1 MVMMA
6 YVGPAGVKFS
16 TCGWLSLM
24 SPSHPEPPARSSW
37 VEYHVNCSCST
48 PFYLQTGRTASLF
61 LGLKW
66 LPVSSSFPHVTK
78 SVSILS
84 PAGGFP
90 GLSAYHA
97 LLICSYQARGYSFLL
112 LGKMSWLHCCLDA
125 WSVYG
130 IKYSSRFRIAALANH
145 HNVVA
150 LKNRNAFSYT
160 SGARNVDWVLRG
172 CQGVGVALSLGR
184 GVCFPASSNFWW
196 LRAFLLCGHSA
207 PILHPLS
214 HDHLISSLVRSQIAL
229 GLPIL

>member
-6 YVGPAGVKFS
+6 YVGPAGLKFS

-24 SPSHPEPPARSSW
+24 SPSHLEPPARSSW

-48 PFYLQTGRTASLF
+48 PFYLQTGRIASLF

-66 LPVSSSFPHVTK
+66 LPVSSSFPYLTK

-97 LLICSYQARGYSFLL
+97 LLICSYQEWGYSFLF

-125 WSVYG
+125 FSVYG
-130 IKYSSRFRIAALANH
+130 IKYSIRFCIAALANH
-145 HNVVA
+145 HNLVA

-160 SGARNVDWVLRG
+160 SGAWNLDSYGAQSR
-172 CQGVGVALSLGR
+172 CGR
-184 GVCFPASSNFWW
+184 GSLPREGRLFPCLFQ
-196 LRAFLLCGHSA
+196 LLVAAG
-207 PILHPLS
+207 
-214 HDHLISSLVRSQIAL
+214 ISSLWPLCSNSAPFVSWPSHL
-229 GLPIL
+229 LFGLQSNRPQPLIL